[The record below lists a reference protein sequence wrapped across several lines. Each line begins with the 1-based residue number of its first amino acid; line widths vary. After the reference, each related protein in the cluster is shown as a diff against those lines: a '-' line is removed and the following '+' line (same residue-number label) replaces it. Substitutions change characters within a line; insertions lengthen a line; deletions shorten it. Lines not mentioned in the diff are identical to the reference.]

1 MQLLTNKYKDK
12 RVLVVGGKATAC
24 ADLAKGYG
32 FENVVTPQ
40 DLHHWNTSLWP
51 YSQPKDITEAS
62 QKRNND
68 LTMSVYK
75 HTYLFRQP
83 MTTMPRSLLKP

>member
-32 FENVVTPQ
+32 FEKVVTPQ

-51 YSQPKDITEAS
+51 YEQPKDITEVSAKEGLPPVCEHS
-62 QKRNND
+62 
-68 LTMSVYK
+68 
-75 HTYLFRQP
+75 FRC
-83 MTTMPRSLLKP
+83 LGCA